1 MSPQK
6 MLVRDMHGWKS
17 IPPNYAYDA
26 DFIEKLL
33 EHPVLSERERDM
45 LHRRY
50 IDKQTLQDIG
60 IEYLIT
66 RERVRQIIDKA
77 LNKLKSTKEGEYV
90 LDKSP
95 RYEFSG
101 FNCRGLPIDADYS
114 ECMMP
119 AGQSGIMSL
128 YDEDSGQITL
138 QFLRTQTRHKV
149 GERAYKKSELGT
161 ALMGITFTDPEQ
173 LRIISDKLNLFANC
187 MDMMRDPNTTQEE
200 RDILMGR
207 KLI

>member
-17 IPPNYAYDA
+17 IPPNYAYDT

-66 RERVRQIIDKA
+66 RERVRQIID
-77 LNKLKSTKEGEYV
+77 
-90 LDKSP
+90 
-95 RYEFSG
+95 
-101 FNCRGLPIDADYS
+101 
-114 ECMMP
+114 
-119 AGQSGIMSL
+119 MSL
-128 YDEDSGQITL
+128 PNNVFPIL
-138 QFLRTQTRHKV
+138 QARKV
-149 GERAYKKSELGT
+149 MIDLQYKLP
-161 ALMGITFTDPEQ
+161 L
-173 LRIISDKLNLFANC
+173 
-187 MDMMRDPNTTQEE
+187 
-200 RDILMGR
+200 
-207 KLI
+207 